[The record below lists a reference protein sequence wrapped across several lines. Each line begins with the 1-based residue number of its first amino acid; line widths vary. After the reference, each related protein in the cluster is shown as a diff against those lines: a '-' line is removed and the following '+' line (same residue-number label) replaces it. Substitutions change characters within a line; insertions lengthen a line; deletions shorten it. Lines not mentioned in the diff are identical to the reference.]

1 VTHALAL
8 VNSGLA
14 AAMDVLLAPFSALP
28 PIAGLAAVSLAT
40 AVVMLLVF
48 KRTSNQARLEE
59 VKRSIHAG
67 IFEIRLYKDDFRA
80 IARAQREIL
89 RDNAKY
95 LWLSVVP
102 MLWVIVPFV
111 LVIAQLQFHYGYAAL
126 QPNEP
131 VLLQVQL
138 GNGGDGDVSLE
149 TPPGLRLDTPAVR
162 LPSAREVVWRVVPL
176 DAGRYEVR
184 ITAGAE
190 SHTKQL
196 LVGSGV
202 ARRSPLRLEGGFVNQ
217 LLYPSEPPLPA
228 GGVVT
233 AISVSYRDGTV
244 DVLGWDLN
252 WMVAYFALSIAFA
265 FALRQPLGVTI

>member
-1 VTHALAL
+1 MAL

-14 AAMDVLLAPFSALP
+14 AATDVLLAPFSALP
-28 PIAGLAAVSLAT
+28 AVAGLAAVSLAT

-48 KRTSNQARLEE
+48 KRTSNQARLAA

-89 RDNAKY
+89 RDNATY
-95 LWLSVVP
+95 LWLSVAP

-126 QPNEP
+126 QPDQP
-131 VLLQVQL
+131 VLLKVQL
-138 GNGGDGDVSLE
+138 RNGGGGDVSLE
-149 TPPGLRLDTPAVR
+149 APPGLRLDTPAVR
-162 LPSAREVVWRVVPL
+162 LPSAREVVWRMVPL
-176 DAGRYEVR
+176 NPGRHEVR
-184 ITAGAE
+184 ITVGGE
-190 SHTKQL
+190 SHTKHIH
-196 LVGSGV
+196 VGSGV
-202 ARRSPLRLEGGFVNQ
+202 ARRSPVRLERGFSNQ

-228 GGVVT
+228 GGAVT
-233 AISVSYRDGTV
+233 AISVGYRDGTV
-244 DVLGWDLN
+244 NVLGWDLN